1 MHIKELKVRN
11 PASLLD
17 HEVSVMKY
25 SISNRKN
32 LTILKL
38 EDQVFDIRTAKPF
51 RALIEE
57 MLDGATSN
65 HIIIDFSQVKAV
77 DSCGISSMLL
87 AHKIANQSEGLAI
100 FVALCQ
106 QIKELLRIAGLDKQL
121 YIFTSVNEVM
131 TLIEPACKD
140 RKGKKKSSKTSQ
152 IDEELPT
159 PDVDEI
165 AASDFADEEGI
176 ADEEEED
183 DEKDTV
189 DNLDDED
196 EDTARK
202 KKKAASTKK
211 RGRPK
216 KTQ

>member
-1 MHIKELKVRN
+1 MQQKEHKARN

-38 EDQVFDIRTAKPF
+38 EDQVFDIRAAKPF

-57 MLDGATSN
+57 LLEGDRSN

-106 QIKELLRIAGLDKQL
+106 QIKELLRIASLDKQL

-140 RKGKKKSSKTSQ
+140 RKAKKKSSKSSQ
-152 IDEELPT
+152 DDEELST
-159 PDVDEI
+159 AGVDEI
-165 AASDFADEEGI
+165 AASDFADEVGMSG
-176 ADEEEED
+176 DEEEED
-183 DEKDTV
+183 EEKDG
-189 DNLDDED
+189 NEHRDED
-196 EDTARK
+196 KPKT
-202 KKKAASTKK
+202 KKKATPAKK

-216 KTQ
+216 KNS